1 VSYLIENMN
10 MPSSSDRARFEA
22 ETARMARIA
31 RRLIVVA
38 AAGLIAMAL
47 LGILLTHDAWPLMQ
61 QALAALVDDDLSLGT
76 LPTLAIV
83 AALVLFAALVVRRA
97 RRVSEDA
104 ARGALAPAWLAVA
117 FAVFCGLMFVAS
129 WLQAQS
135 LRGEFLAERQ
145 EQQAAIARLK
155 AQQVNDWAYE
165 RGIDVRFLVDTL
177 KTLPLDE
184 IDRQPEIRQLAEL
197 VLAQFLSGHA
207 ERISVTLA
215 RADGRPIAT
224 AGTLADSQKAP
235 LTAEIREAARL
246 RRDMRGKVLPGGAR
260 PEGLAVGFLVPFT
273 VPGRGGSLEL
283 VAAAMID
290 PSIGLLRS
298 FAAWPMPS
306 RSSELE
312 LVFRDGADVVHI
324 VPPGP
329 TPSVPLSYRVPSS
342 APGLLARG
350 LEQENIVADG
360 IDHHGRR
367 VVAAVQSVS
376 AFPWIVIAK
385 TDYAEAMGPL
395 EHQVRN
401 VWLMTGG
408 LVVFAGLFMLALWFQ
423 LRLTAALRAAGK
435 F

>member
-1 VSYLIENMN
+1 M
-10 MPSSSDRARFEA
+10 
-22 ETARMARIA
+22 A

-47 LGILLTHDAWPLMQ
+47 LGIVLTHDAWPMMH
-61 QALAALVDDDLSLGT
+61 QALAALVEGSLSLGT
-76 LPTLAIV
+76 LPIVAMV
-83 AALVLFAALVVRRA
+83 AALVMFAMVVVQKARRA
-97 RRVSEDA
+97 SVEADRS
-104 ARGALAPAWLAVA
+104 ALAPVWLVVA
-117 FAVFCGLMFVAS
+117 FAIFCGLMSLAS

-135 LRGEFLAERQ
+135 IRSEYLAERQ

-177 KTLPLDE
+177 KTLPLDD

-207 ERISVTLA
+207 ERIAVTLA
-215 RADGRPIAT
+215 RADGRRVVS
-224 AGTLADSQKAP
+224 AGTVTDAQKESV
-235 LTAEIREAARL
+235 TAEIREAARL
-246 RRDMRGKVLPGGAR
+246 RRDMRGQILPGGAR
-260 PEGLAVGFLVPFT
+260 PEGLAVNFLVPFT
-273 VPGRGGSLEL
+273 VPGRGGTLEL
-283 VAAAMID
+283 VVAAMID

-312 LVFRDGADVVHI
+312 LVFRDGTDIVHI

-329 TPSVPLSYRVPSS
+329 TPAVPLSFRIPTTSQ
-342 APGLLARG
+342 GLLSKTPA
-350 LEQENIVADG
+350 LDKVVADDV
-360 IDHHGRR
+360 DHHGQC
-367 VVAAVQSVS
+367 VVAAVQAVT

-385 TDYAEAMGPL
+385 TDYAEAMRPL

-401 VWLMTGG
+401 IWLMTGG
-408 LVVFAGLFMLALWFQ
+408 LVIFAGLFMLALWFQ
-423 LRLTAALRAAGK
+423 LRLTAALRAARR

>member
-1 VSYLIENMN
+1 
-10 MPSSSDRARFEA
+10 
-22 ETARMARIA
+22 MARIA

-47 LGILLTHDAWPLMQ
+47 LGIVLTHDAWPMMQ
-61 QALAALVDDDLSLGT
+61 QALAALVEGGLSLGT
-76 LPTLAIV
+76 LPIVAIV
-83 AALVLFAALVVRRA
+83 AALVMFATVVARKARRA
-97 RRVSEDA
+97 SVEADRS
-104 ARGALAPAWLAVA
+104 ALAPVWLVVA
-117 FAVFCGLMFVAS
+117 FSVFCGLMFLAS

-135 LRGEFLAERQ
+135 IRSEFLAERQ

-177 KTLPLDE
+177 KTLPLDD

-207 ERISVTLA
+207 ERIAVTLA
-215 RADGRPIAT
+215 RADGRPVVS
-224 AGTLADSQKAP
+224 AGTVTDAQKESV
-235 LTAEIREAARL
+235 TAEIREAARL
-246 RRDMRGKVLPGGAR
+246 RRDMRGQILPGGAR
-260 PEGLAVGFLVPFT
+260 PEGVAVNFLVPFT
-273 VPGRGGSLEL
+273 VPGRGGTLEL
-283 VAAAMID
+283 VVAAMID

-312 LVFRDGADVVHI
+312 LVFRDGTDIVHI

-329 TPSVPLSYRVPSS
+329 TPAVPLSFRTPAASQ
-342 APGLLARG
+342 GLLSKTAT
-350 LEQENIVADG
+350 LDKVVADDV
-360 IDHHGRR
+360 DHHGQR
-367 VVAAVQSVS
+367 VVAAVQAVT

-385 TDYAEAMGPL
+385 TDYAEAMRPL
-395 EHQVRN
+395 EYQVRN
-401 VWLMTGG
+401 IWLMTGG

-423 LRLTAALRAAGK
+423 LRLTAALRAARR